1 MTAYFVKR
9 LGGLIFMTLKYLVIF
24 LGAYVLGSLS
34 LSIIVS
40 SKLFG
45 GDIRGMGSGNAG
57 ATNMARVFGW
67 TAGLLTLAGDAAK
80 AILAMLAGNAL
91 AGDIGLALAGFG
103 CILGHCFPVLHGFKG
118 GKGVSVGGAIAFGID
133 WRVGLAVVGAFLLGA
148 LLSKK
153 VSLGSICGALAITV
167 SSVILG
173 MSVPKLVLAAASM
186 TLVILRHRANIGRL
200 IAGAEPDFRAGKS
213 QKMKKK

>member
-1 MTAYFVKR
+1 
-9 LGGLIFMTLKYLVIF
+9 MTLLYPAIFIGSYL
-24 LGAYVLGSLS
+24 LGSLS

-45 GDIRGMGSGNAG
+45 GDIRSMGSGNAG

-80 AILAMLAGNAL
+80 AIIPMLIANKL
-91 AGDIGLALAGFG
+91 AGDVGLALAGLG

-118 GKGVSVGGAIAFGID
+118 GKGVSVGGALAFGID
-133 WRVGLAVVGAFLLGA
+133 WRVGLAVVGSFLLGA

-153 VSLGSICGALAITV
+153 VSVGSICGALAITI
-167 SSVILG
+167 SSLIFG
-173 MSVPKLVLAAASM
+173 MSAPKLVLAVVSM
-186 TLVILRHRANIGRL
+186 TLVILRHRPNIKRL
-200 IAGAEPDFRAGKS
+200 IAGT
-213 QKMKKK
+213 

>member
-1 MTAYFVKR
+1 
-9 LGGLIFMTLKYLVIF
+9 MTLLYPAIFIGSYL
-24 LGAYVLGSLS
+24 LGSLS

-80 AILAMLAGNAL
+80 AIIPMVIANRL
-91 AGDIGLALAGFG
+91 AGDVGLAVAGIG
-103 CILGHCFPVLHGFKG
+103 CIMGHCFPVLHGFKG
-118 GKGVSVGGAIAFGID
+118 GKGVSVGGALAFGID
-133 WRVGLAVVGAFLLGA
+133 WRVGLAVVGSFLLAA

-153 VSLGSICGALAITV
+153 VSVGSICGALAITI
-167 SSVILG
+167 SSLIFGL
-173 MSVPKLVLAAASM
+173 SVPKLILAVVSM
-186 TLVILRHRANIGRL
+186 TLVILRHRPNIKRL
-200 IAGAEPDFRAGKS
+200 IAGTEPDFRAGKH
-213 QKMKKK
+213 KMKKEE

>member
-1 MTAYFVKR
+1 
-9 LGGLIFMTLKYLVIF
+9 MTLLYPAIFIGSYL
-24 LGAYVLGSLS
+24 LGSLS

-45 GDIRGMGSGNAG
+45 GDIRSMGSGNAG

-80 AILAMLAGNAL
+80 AIIPMLIANKL
-91 AGDIGLALAGFG
+91 AGDVGLALAGLG

-118 GKGVSVGGAIAFGID
+118 GKGVSVGGALAFGID
-133 WRVGLAVVGAFLLGA
+133 WRVGLAVVGSFLLAA

-153 VSLGSICGALAITV
+153 VSVGSICGALAITI
-167 SSVILG
+167 SSLIFGL
-173 MSVPKLVLAAASM
+173 SVPKLILAVVSM
-186 TLVILRHRANIGRL
+186 TLVILRHRPNIKRL
-200 IAGAEPDFRAGKS
+200 IAGTEPDFRAGKH
-213 QKMKKK
+213 KMKKEE

>member
-1 MTAYFVKR
+1 MNR
-9 LGGLIFMTLKYLVIF
+9 LGGCLFFMTLKYLAI
-24 LGAYVLGSLS
+24 LIGAYVLGSLS

-40 SKLFG
+40 NRLFG
-45 GDIRGMGSGNAG
+45 GDIRGMGSVNAG

-91 AGDIGLALAGFG
+91 AGDVGLAMAGIG
-103 CILGHCFPVLHGFKG
+103 CIFGHCYPVFHAFKG

-153 VSLGSICGALAITV
+153 VSLGSICGALTITIACAIL
-167 SSVILG
+167 SLSA
-173 MSVPKLVLAAASM
+173 PKLALAVVSM

-200 IAGAEPDFRAGKS
+200 LAGTEPDFRAGKS
-213 QKMKKK
+213 KKIK

>member
-1 MTAYFVKR
+1 
-9 LGGLIFMTLKYLVIF
+9 MTLLYPAIFIGSYL
-24 LGAYVLGSLS
+24 LGSLS

-45 GDIRGMGSGNAG
+45 GDIRSMGSGNAG

-80 AILAMLAGNAL
+80 AIIPMLIANKL
-91 AGDIGLALAGFG
+91 AGDVGLALAGLG

-118 GKGVSVGGAIAFGID
+118 GKGVSVGGALAFGID
-133 WRVGLAVVGAFLLGA
+133 WRVGLAVVGSFLLGA

-153 VSLGSICGALAITV
+153 VSVGSICGALAITI
-167 SSVILG
+167 SSLIFG
-173 MSVPKLVLAAASM
+173 MSAPKLVLAVVSM
-186 TLVILRHRANIGRL
+186 TLVILRHRPNIKRL
-200 IAGAEPDFRAGKS
+200 IAGTEPDFRAGKN
-213 QKMKKK
+213 KMKKEN